1 MGKSTKREMGK
12 HIDRSTSWLT
22 TYSDFIT
29 LLLVFFVVFYA
40 LTPGVEESKLKAI
53 QSAFEGGEGILNE
66 SSVIPID
73 ALAERL
79 RRDERWEQLNRYI
92 EDNELSDQ
100 IQIDL
105 TEEGNRIILRE
116 SLTFLSGD
124 YRLLDKS
131 KEILKEITY
140 LFDETVAE
148 IEVQGHTDNIPVRNS
163 RYRSNWDLGS
173 ERAISVLL
181 FLMENT
187 NLPPEQFKVSSKGEY
202 QPVATNED
210 RMGRSLNRRVEILI
224 RYYKTNEDGIPEPSI
239 PGNPVNIDETI
250 NNETE

>member
-1 MGKSTKREMGK
+1 MGK
-12 HIDRSTSWLT
+12 HIDRSTSWLV

-40 LTPGVEESKLKAI
+40 MTPGVEESKLKAI

-73 ALAERL
+73 ALAEKLKRS
-79 RRDERWEQLNRYI
+79 ERWEALNTYI
-92 EDNELSDQ
+92 QENDLGDQ
-100 IQIDL
+100 VQVDL
-105 TEEGNRIILRE
+105 METGNRIILKE

-124 YRLLDKS
+124 YNLLDKS
-131 KEILKEITY
+131 KNILREITY
-140 LFDETVAE
+140 LFDDTIAE
-148 IEVQGHTDNIPVRNS
+148 VEVQGHTDNIPVRTS

-187 NLPPEQFKVSSKGEY
+187 NLPPSTFKASSLGEY
-202 QPVATNED
+202 QPIANNED
-210 RMGRSLNRRVEILI
+210 ASGRALNRRVEILI
-224 RYYKTNEDGIPEPSI
+224 RYKQTTPEVAAPEV
-239 PGNPVNIDETI
+239 PGFPANPI
-250 NNETE
+250 NN